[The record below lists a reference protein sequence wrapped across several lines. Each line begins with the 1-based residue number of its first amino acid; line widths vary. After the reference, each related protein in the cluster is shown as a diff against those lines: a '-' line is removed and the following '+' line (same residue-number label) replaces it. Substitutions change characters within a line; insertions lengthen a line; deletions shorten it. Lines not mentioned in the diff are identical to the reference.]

1 MKQVITGLRGF
12 SFNGIHNEQMKVVM
26 NSRII
31 QSPAKKKIKDSVPF
45 MNGSYDF
52 STVGSNGEIVY
63 SERQITINI
72 GIPAE
77 TNEELQLVYSNL
89 LNWLVDTGKHELIF
103 DDLDDYY
110 FLGEVESATK
120 LSEVMEYGSF
130 EVTITADPFKKS
142 KEYVGSDIW
151 DTFNFEEDYV
161 QTNTYAISGS
171 KSITMNNPG
180 RTVRPLINCTAT
192 MTLVKDGKTYNLA
205 KGNNNIYGLDF
216 KTGVNTMTVSGT
228 GTIKILF
235 RKESI

>member
-1 MKQVITGLRGF
+1 MKQVIKGLKGF
-12 SFNGIHNEQMKVVM
+12 SFNGIHNDEMKVVM

-63 SERQITINI
+63 SERQIVINI

-77 TNEELQLVYSNL
+77 SNEELQLVYSNL
-89 LNWLVDTGKHELIF
+89 LNWLVDTGKHQLIF

-130 EVTITADPFKKS
+130 EVTITADPFKVS

-151 DTFNFEEDYV
+151 DTFNFEEDYA

-171 KSITMNNPG
+171 KSITMTNPG
-180 RTVRPLINCTAT
+180 RSVRPLINCTAA

-205 KGNNNIYGLDF
+205 KGDNNIYGLDF
-216 KTGVNTMTVSGT
+216 KKGTNTMTVSGT